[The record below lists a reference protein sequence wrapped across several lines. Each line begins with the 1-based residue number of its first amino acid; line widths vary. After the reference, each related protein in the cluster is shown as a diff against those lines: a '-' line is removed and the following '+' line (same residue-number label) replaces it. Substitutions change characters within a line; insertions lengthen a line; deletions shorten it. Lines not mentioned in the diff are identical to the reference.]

1 MSEAGKRER
10 LLEPIERVSEALF
23 GLIMVLTFTG
33 TLSIAADRAEVA
45 AMLIGALGCNFAW
58 GMIDG
63 IFYLMGT
70 LAEKGRHVL
79 ILHAVRSAANP
90 EEGRR
95 ALAHGLPEA
104 VANAI
109 TPAELES
116 LRARLVSAANLPD
129 QARLAGRDWAA
140 AAAVFAWV
148 FVVTFPVAIPFMF
161 IDDPDR
167 ALRVSNGVAVAM
179 LCVVGYAYG
188 KCIGRNPW
196 TTAALTVVCGAVIV
210 AATIALGG

>member
-1 MSEAGKRER
+1 MNEAAQSRR

-33 TLSIAADRAEVA
+33 TLSIAAERAEVA
-45 AMLIGALGCNFAW
+45 EMLIGALGCNLAW

-79 ILHAVRSAANP
+79 TLNSVRSAPNP

-95 ALAHGLPEA
+95 ALAHGLPDA
-104 VANAI
+104 VAAAL

-116 LRARLVSAANLPD
+116 LRARLLAANLPD
-129 QARLAGRDWAA
+129 RARLAGRDWAA
-140 AAAVFAWV
+140 AFAVFAWV
-148 FVVTFPVAIPFMF
+148 FLVTFPVAIPFMF
-161 IDDPDR
+161 IDVSDV

-196 TTAALTVVCGAVIV
+196 ATAAITVVAGAIIV